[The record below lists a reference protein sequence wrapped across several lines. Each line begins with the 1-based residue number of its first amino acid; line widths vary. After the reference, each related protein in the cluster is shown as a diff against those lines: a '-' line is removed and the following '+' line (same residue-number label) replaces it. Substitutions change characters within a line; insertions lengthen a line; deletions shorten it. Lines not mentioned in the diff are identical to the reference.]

1 MDARHRQVINSS
13 SNYLLLIRF
22 AKEGVLRFLVGNK
35 CDLEHKRQVTT
46 DQGKDLAKQNGIP
59 FIETSAKDTL
69 NIEELFLG
77 ITKNFVEKQAT
88 NNIKKDN
95 KKDKNLKN
103 NKPISVEKLSENNKK
118 KGGCC

>member
-1 MDARHRQVINSS
+1 
-13 SNYLLLIRF
+13 
-22 AKEGVLRFLVGNK
+22 VLRFLVGNK

-46 DQGKDLAKQNGIP
+46 DQGKELAKQYGIP
-59 FIETSAKDTL
+59 FIETSAKDTV

-77 ITKNFVEKQAT
+77 ITKNFLEKQQS
-88 NNIKKDN
+88 NNIKKD

-103 NKPISVEKLSENNKK
+103 NKPISVEKLSEPKKK